1 MICPECQAVNPTTSK
16 VCGESSTQLSSPKD
30 VEVTETMDAPKEELA
45 RDTTFAE
52 RYKILLVL
60 LFFLLGFTNSAFTKD
75 DAEIY
80 LIHEFAS
87 RYILYGVDFLP
98 DNHSINI
105 FGLGIAKEKF
115 FAFPYMA
122 VGKDYLEWGCSIDYT
137 LTIEN
142 LNFKTILFP
151 LVWKFTGEEGTDW
164 GVLVGEEMSIQT
176 LLNPRI
182 GYLYVWF
189 PDFPEWTGH
198 YFFLGFSKNV
208 FSVDF
213 KADFAYNNGFITE
226 AEGFCGLIEV
236 SRVIALTDWLFV
248 TPFFRYYWND
258 PDINENEKV
267 FGISTSIKVF

>member
-1 MICPECQAVNPTTSK
+1 MCP
-16 VCGESSTQLSSPKD
+16 QLSSLKD

-45 RDTTFAE
+45 RNTTFAE
-52 RYKILLVL
+52 RYEILLVL
-60 LFFLLGFTNSAFTKD
+60 LIFLLGFTNSAFTKD

-87 RYILYGVDFLP
+87 RYIIYGVDFLP
-98 DNHSINI
+98 DNHLINI
-105 FGLGIAKEKF
+105 FGLGIAKEKL

-137 LTIEN
+137 LTIEK

-151 LVWKFTGEEGTDW
+151 LVWKFTGEEGADW

-208 FSVDF
+208 LSVDF

-236 SRVIALTDWLFV
+236 SRVIALTDRLFV

-258 PDINENEKV
+258 PDINENEEV
-267 FGISTSIKVF
+267 FGISSSIKIF